1 VSPPW
6 PVRIEVAGLPVPWA
20 AAAHNHRQGGRFIPN
35 RQARQAARF
44 IAAWE
49 TTGAERI
56 VRPEGVLL
64 GCVFEVVRPSS
75 HYWRGGVRGGPPVL
89 RPDAPPAPTGRPD
102 LSNLL
107 KLVEDSLTTHAWE
120 DDDQIVNVV
129 ELRKVYGAEDRS
141 VVRIMP
147 AWANEILGH
156 PRPVLGGVVG

>member
-1 VSPPW
+1 MTW
-6 PVRIEVAGLPVPWA
+6 PVRIEVRGVPVPWA

-49 TTGAERI
+49 ETDAQRI
-56 VRPEGVLL
+56 ARPGGVLL

-75 HYWRGGVRGGPPVL
+75 HFWRGGVRAGPLVL

-120 DDDQIVNVV
+120 DDDQIVELL
-129 ELRKVYGAEDRS
+129 ELRKAYGTADRS
-141 VVRIMP
+141 MVTIMSSHEVFSIATAELLP
-147 AWANEILGH
+147 AE
-156 PRPVLGGVVG
+156 GVG